1 MSLTSSVTEVPVCSC
16 GRAFSHCKHADCASK
31 NVYVKKARSF
41 EESARLGRMVTV
53 FGCRRCM
60 KESTSEME
68 CKAPSREF
76 NSQFQAYRKT
86 VDAPVWGNLVPGTEK
101 YLEAL
106 NAKAMEIT
114 EKKGVTLVKAYVEC
128 VRQGWTFQGF
138 EVEPDIQEAL
148 TLAGLGAGDTP
159 IKGQHSG
166 ESDAQPLAE
175 NGPVQAP
182 VSLDDIIKGMQEE
195 QK

>member
-1 MSLTSSVTEVPVCSC
+1 METALETCVC
-16 GRAFSHCKHADCASK
+16 GRAFSHCKHANCASK

-60 KESTSEME
+60 KETTSEME

-76 NSQFQAYRKT
+76 TPEFQAYRKP
-86 VDAPVWGNLVPGTEK
+86 VDAPVWGNLKPGTEK

-106 NAKAMEIT
+106 NAHAVELT
-114 EKKGVTLVKAYVEC
+114 EKKGMTLIKAYVEC
-128 VRQGWTFQGF
+128 VRKGWSLKGI
-138 EVEPDIQEAL
+138 EVEEDIQKAL
-148 TLAGLGAGDTP
+148 NEAGLGCPTEGNAQDQSVVGHGGDLGAKEASLP
-159 IKGQHSG
+159 IQ
-166 ESDAQPLAE
+166 E
-175 NGPVQAP
+175 P
-182 VSLDDIIKGMQEE
+182 VSLDDIIRTMQEE